1 LTSSPDA
8 PPLSR
13 WQRLKRHLREV
24 VREEATPHAIA
35 IGFSVA
41 TFWAVLPTPGFS
53 IAMGFLTAL
62 LVPHLSKVSM
72 GAGFAIW
79 NPLVTGPINA
89 ASIPLG
95 AAVLGVAPAIVEE
108 DIGLATK
115 IIQIGA
121 QMFVGSGIVAA
132 ILGVISYFLI
142 RHFAARYQARRKVKL
157 HAAHP
162 PTGPESP

>member
-1 LTSSPDA
+1 MSDVPPAA
-8 PPLSR
+8 PTR
-13 WQRLKRHLREV
+13 WQKLKHHLREV

-35 IGFSVA
+35 LGFSVA
-41 TFWAVLPTPGFS
+41 TFWAMLPTPGFS

-62 LVPHLSKVSM
+62 VVPHLSKVSM

-95 AAVLGVAPAIVEE
+95 ALVLGVAPAVVEQ

-115 IIQIGA
+115 LMKIGA
-121 QMFVGSGIVAA
+121 QMFVGSGILSV
-132 ILGVISYFLI
+132 ILGVTAYFLV
-142 RHFAARYQARRKVKL
+142 RYFATRYQLRRQARLR
-157 HAAHP
+157 AHRP
-162 PTGPESP
+162 PPDP

>member
-1 LTSSPDA
+1 MTDLPA
-8 PPLSR
+8 PTRTR
-13 WQRLKRHLREV
+13 WQKLKHHLREV

-35 IGFSVA
+35 LGFAVA

-62 LVPHLSKVSM
+62 VVPHLSKVSL
-72 GAGFAIW
+72 GAGFALW

-95 AAVLGVAPAIVEE
+95 ASILGVAPAIVEA

-115 IIQIGA
+115 IMKIGA
-121 QMFVGSGIVAA
+121 QMFVGSAIVST
-132 ILGVISYFLI
+132 ILGITAYFLV
-142 RHFAARYQARRKVKL
+142 RYFATRYQARRLAKL
-157 HAAHP
+157 HAHRSSP
-162 PTGPESP
+162 DSESR